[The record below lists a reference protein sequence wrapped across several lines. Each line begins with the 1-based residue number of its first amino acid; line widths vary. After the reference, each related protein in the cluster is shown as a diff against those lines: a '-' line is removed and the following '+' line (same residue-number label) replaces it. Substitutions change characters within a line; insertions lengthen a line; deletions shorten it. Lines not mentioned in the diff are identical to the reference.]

1 MKQWNSRDF
10 RKMCIANGFEYSRCS
25 GSHFIFINSDGRH
38 ISVPRKLEAPIARR
52 LIKENNLTW

>member
-1 MKQWNSRDF
+1 
-10 RKMCIANGFEYSRCS
+10 MCIANGFEYSRCN
-25 GSHFIFINSDGRH
+25 GSHFIFINSNGRH